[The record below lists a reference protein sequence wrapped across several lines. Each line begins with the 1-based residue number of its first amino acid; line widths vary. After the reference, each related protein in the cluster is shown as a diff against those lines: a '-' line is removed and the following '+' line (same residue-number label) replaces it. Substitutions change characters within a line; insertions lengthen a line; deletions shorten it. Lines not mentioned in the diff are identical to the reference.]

1 MGSVSLELHM
11 GRSAEMQFVDRCK
24 TLTTEELEIILSD
37 VFKLV
42 NPREA
47 DT

>member
-1 MGSVSLELHM
+1 M
-11 GRSAEMQFVDRCK
+11 RFVDKFK

-37 VFKLV
+37 VFKVV